1 MDGVNQRAA
10 DLQPTWYAATHG
22 ETPKSGLLDLLRR
35 GSEETLTES
44 GKVKHSGT
52 HHGHPLATRAGIAC
66 MEVMTPEV
74 YARLSA
80 YGARIKDEPQPL
92 GDRKRTPLPGQRARF
107 VPRI

>member
-44 GKVKHSGT
+44 GKVKHSVCT
-52 HHGHPLATRAGIAC
+52 TATRL
-66 MEVMTPEV
+66 
-74 YARLSA
+74 R
-80 YGARIKDEPQPL
+80 
-92 GDRKRTPLPGQRARF
+92 PGRASPAWR
-107 VPRI
+107 